1 MEENDLQNLAS
12 NISILLENVDRINLN
27 IKSSNKFNL
36 TMYKE
41 QLNSI
46 VDILLEYFKKGII
59 KEINVI
65 TDTLYIKKMDNC
77 EFGENN
83 FALGPNGKIYIC
95 PAFYFEDKNS
105 FIGSLEEG
113 INLKDENLF
122 KFKNAPI
129 CKNCDNYQCNRCVF
143 FNRKY
148 TNEFNIP
155 SSLQCRISSIE
166 RNASIL
172 FREKALKKILILEP
186 LESLIGY
193 LMKTLLQLL

>member
-1 MEENDLQNLAS
+1 
-12 NISILLENVDRINLN
+12 
-27 IKSSNKFNL
+27 
-36 TMYKE
+36 
-41 QLNSI
+41 
-46 VDILLEYFKKGII
+46 LLEYFKKGII

-172 FREKALKKILILEP
+172 FREKALKKNIN
-186 LESLIGY
+186 IGTVRELNRLPY
-193 LMKTLLQLL
+193 EDPIAVIMKNDLNPYKLKSE